1 MKMSCHASIR
11 SQQRAISPMLVD
23 LLIQFGT
30 SEPAGD
36 GASKVFFDKAAR
48 RRVKTYAGPL
58 AGILNEHLDVYAV
71 ISSESEIIT
80 TAHLTER
87 IRRH

>member
-1 MKMSCHASIR
+1 MHMSQHASIR
-11 SQQRAISPMLVD
+11 SQQRAISQMQVD
-23 LLIQFGT
+23 LLMQFGS

-48 RRVKTYAGPL
+48 RRIRAYAGSMASL
-58 AGILNEHLDVYAV
+58 LNEYLDVYAV
-71 ISSESEIIT
+71 VSSEDKVIT
-80 TAHLTER
+80 AAHLTER

>member
-1 MKMSCHASIR
+1 MHMSQHATIR
-11 SQQRAISPMLVD
+11 SQQRAISQLQVD
-23 LLIQFGT
+23 LLMQFGT

-48 RRVKTYAGPL
+48 RRVRSYAGPL
-58 AGILNEHLDVYAV
+58 AGMLNEYLDVYAV
-71 ISSESEIIT
+71 VSSEDKVIT
-80 TAHLTER
+80 AAHLTER

>member
-1 MKMSCHASIR
+1 MHMSQHATVR
-11 SQQRAISPMLVD
+11 SQQRAISQMQVD
-23 LLIQFGT
+23 LLMQFGT

-48 RRVKTYAGPL
+48 RRIRSYAGSL
-58 AGILNEHLDVYAV
+58 AGLLNEHLDVYAV
-71 ISSESEIIT
+71 VSAEDKVIT
-80 TAHLTER
+80 AAHLTER